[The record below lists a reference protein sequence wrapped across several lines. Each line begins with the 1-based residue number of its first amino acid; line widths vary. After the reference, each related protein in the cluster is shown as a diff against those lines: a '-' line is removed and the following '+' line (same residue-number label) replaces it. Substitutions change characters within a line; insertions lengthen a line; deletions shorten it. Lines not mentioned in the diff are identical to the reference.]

1 MNKITNMD
9 KGEAIHKVKEYKL
22 LLKNYF
28 PLEKDYLFGSYAK
41 NTNQQ
46 IVILMLQ

>member
-1 MNKITNMD
+1 MNKITNTD

-28 PLEKDYLFGSYAK
+28 PLDKDYLFGSYAK